1 MSDRFQILIVDD
13 NQELAQNL
21 KDILESNDY
30 VVMVASDGAGA
41 ITLCTDQRFGLA
53 MVDIKLPDIGGM
65 ELVEKIAAISPLTE
79 YIIITGFG
87 TMEIAV
93 EAIRHK
99 NIISLETKPLDLYRL
114 LSFIRQVTERRLAGE
129 ALRLS
134 EEQKLRVERIVAAVS
149 SRFVGIVEF
158 EEAITESLQ
167 EIGAYY
173 LARRSFLFIRDT
185 ANTIG
190 RVYLWSNS
198 DVPSERKQPHENILS
213 LFNNLL
219 NEMSTRK
226 ELVIPGLESL
236 PPDLFAYQS
245 GLEALDIKSLVL
257 LPISSK
263 GEVIGYLGLDNIEN
277 PGQWTLE
284 DFHLLTV
291 LSNLFSNAFHRRM
304 VEQDLIESEEI
315 HRILLNATREGIV
328 ILDRYGRIAEVSNI
342 TMELFGAEAKSL
354 LIGRRFLEL
363 IPQKLHK
370 KAMDLG
376 KKTFE
381 EGLPQNLELNLIKDD
396 GTQFT
401 GEVNLSLLKESTGE
415 PKGFLTVLRDISQ
428 RKSMEKQLIHTE
440 RMAGIG
446 EMAAGIAHEINQPLN
461 TISLTLDNLLY
472 SIRKGSFDTGYL
484 ETKTTKI
491 FENIDR
497 MRNIIDHVLTFSKQQ
512 DDFILSRFSIN
523 ESIRNAKSMVS
534 EQFKHNGIHIM
545 LNLDDELA
553 SPLGNTYRFE
563 QVILNLI
570 INSKDALEEKKKI
583 LDEDFSKVVDIR
595 TYQDDQNIFV
605 EVKDNGIGIESKDID
620 KVMLPFYSTKKE
632 GSGTGLG
639 LSISFGIIREMNGKF
654 EIQSEPLQGTN
665 IKITIPYDKNV
676 NQNL

>member
-370 KAMDLG
+370 KAMELG

-381 EGLPQNLELNLIKDD
+381 EGLPQTLELNLIKDD

-497 MRNIIDHVLTFSKQQ
+497 MRNIIDHVRTFSKQQ